1 MGFLTNLFRKSGAP
15 AVPQTST
22 VQLSQTVSS
31 TAKTSSSELN
41 QTPSWQK
48 QLLES
53 TLRQIVGDEENFE
66 LLEESLGN
74 GKVTITLV
82 TDSNRVEIGWCYV
95 QDIWNQ
101 MLHELE
107 TVE

>member
-15 AVPQTST
+15 AVTQAST